1 MLNKRLEFAF
11 LGMIV
16 FALVIL
22 ANNYYSTK
30 KFKDNPISDEYKMLI
45 TQKEQEIL
53 TNMKM
58 HYGFSLKVPL
68 IITDKFKN
76 RLYGATV
83 YKDGDIKIYLNK
95 NVMKESMDYVLS
107 SVIAHEY
114 AHALM
119 FMRKVVLTDDGHSAQ
134 WQDTCTKLGG
144 LNCEKY
150 VNTQEV
156 VMGKMPF

>member
-1 MLNKRLEFAF
+1 MLNKKLEFIF

-16 FALVIL
+16 FALAIL
-22 ANNYYSTK
+22 TNNYYSTK
-30 KFKDNPISDEYKMLI
+30 KFKENPISDEYKELI
-45 TQKEQEIL
+45 TKKEQEIL
-53 TNMKM
+53 TNMETQ
-58 HYGFSLKVPL
+58 YGFSFKVPL

-95 NVMKESMDYVLS
+95 NVMQESMDYILA

-119 FMRKVVLTDDGHSAQ
+119 LRQTIVSTDDAHSAQ
-134 WQDTCTKLGG
+134 WQDTCIKLGG